1 MHPCL
6 DLSDGSFGRVNV
18 NGNDFSVVTIELN
31 GLKINFRGTTI
42 DTQLFDNV
50 LNNKN
55 IEAQL
60 FHNYFVN

>member
-1 MHPCL
+1 M
-6 DLSDGSFGRVNV
+6 
-18 NGNDFSVVTIELN
+18 VTIELN

-55 IEAQL
+55 IEVQL
-60 FHNYFVN
+60 FDNYFVD